1 MEDTLQLIGSGIYA
15 TNYNITNNAV
25 QISPTISFP
34 VLLQFAGRTTPWPIM
49 QAPLLAYELP
59 SIYAF
64 QNVHIK
70 IRVKGHS
77 TGEGIKTI
85 GATCKTTCNSIENI
99 LGQRLNL
106 DETDPEE
113 LAGVWTN
120 VGKTGNG
127 RLPQTA
133 GNFEVDITCGVNE
146 QSFVHIGPAN
156 TLIVLL
162 YQSYNDSTQIYIDEI
177 VSATIE
183 SDDNYWFEVIPNY
196 PVSVNIKNDVANIFT
211 WQKQIELPDVIEQ
224 AQYTPIVAKH
234 SIEYRITD
242 QSSEVITQ
250 IDTNEFQTIP
260 ANTFSVAHYEYRIIW
275 YTYGDYYVVSEW
287 AEFNSIG
294 VGEAPTILS
303 VSNESIPTVTWQ
315 DSNQDAFIVRVKDL
329 NQKIIYDSGIIA
341 SLEKS
346 HKIPKMFKNGTYVV
360 EVKELNIYGLFSE
373 WGSAEFTLNPV
384 EEYAPT
390 EIFAYVNN
398 KYGVEIQGKPAEDAA
413 KTFVVRREKD
423 KEEVEIIGEYSGN
436 VFIDYSTKGCVF
448 YEYTLR
454 NYNAGYKDGEWI
466 PLQTKINGIVIQDSR
481 DLSNFIELSA
491 SNRSDSSP
499 DWVEEIDRTLYNC
512 LGRRY
517 PVKEPGEWVN
527 SSRTFTAY
535 VSEEKWPQLH
545 EMAMN
550 APKVFYK
557 SPNEY
562 FACDMSIGDEG
573 NYVGGGRF
581 VKLTLTR
588 IDDEGVSIL

>member
-25 QISPTISFP
+25 QISPTLSLP
-34 VLLQFAGRTTPWPIM
+34 VLLQYSGRTAPWPIM

-77 TGEGIKTI
+77 TGEGIKYI

-156 TLIVLL
+156 TLIVIL
-162 YQSYNDSTQIYIDEI
+162 YKTYDDSTQIYIDEI

-183 SDDNYWFEVIPNY
+183 SNDNYWFEVIPNY

-275 YTYGDYYVVSEW
+275 YTYGDYYIVSEW

-341 SLEKS
+341 SSEES
-346 HKIPKMFKNGTYVV
+346 YKIPKMFKNGTYVV

-398 KYGVEIQGKPAEDAA
+398 KYGVEIQGIPAEDAA

-436 VFIDYSTKGCVF
+436 VFVDYSTKGCVF

-466 PLQTKINGIVIQDSR
+466 PLQTKINGIVIQDGR

-499 DWVEEIDRTLYNC
+499 EWVEEIDKTLYNC

-573 NYVGGGRF
+573 YYVGGGRF